1 MTKPNKAF
9 EDGILR
15 WFRQGIDTA
24 KIAYLLR
31 VPESVVANALARA
44 KENERNKNTPAIS
57 AQREQT
63 LEDQGNRG
71 DVQVG

>member
-1 MTKPNKAF
+1 MTKHSKAL
-9 EDGILR
+9 EEGILR

-44 KENERNKNTPAIS
+44 RENERNQDNFALP
-57 AQREQT
+57 AQREQA
-63 LEDQGNRG
+63 LENE
-71 DVQVG
+71 